1 MIIGV
6 MSKLNRA
13 KKNSS
18 KQFKAVE
25 GKQLSEEQIKLFIEF
40 FNKHNTIPG
49 NKIVCTTTGKL
60 TTCVGPWKDKK
71 IKEYGGV
78 ENLLRN
84 YKRREAVVK
93 DNVIKFQEQERFDLP
108 KIDFAKPQPLTIEQ
122 LAETSKANCL
132 RPDIFL
138 NNGRHCEGCPHFA
151 ICLNN
156 IKNLPNYL
164 RKAA

>member
-25 GKQLSEEQIKLFIEF
+25 GKQLTEEQIKLFIEF

-49 NKIVCTTTGKL
+49 NKIVCTATGKL

-84 YKRREAVVK
+84 YKRREVNAKSNIIKLPAVERYNIPSINSFVK
-93 DNVIKFQEQERFDLP
+93 PSPYNP
-108 KIDFAKPQPLTIEQ
+108 
-122 LAETSKANCL
+122 AEESKTACL

-138 NNGRHCEGCPHFA
+138 NNGRHCEGCFYYS
-151 ICLNN
+151 ICLSRL
-156 IKNLPNYL
+156 KNLPNYL